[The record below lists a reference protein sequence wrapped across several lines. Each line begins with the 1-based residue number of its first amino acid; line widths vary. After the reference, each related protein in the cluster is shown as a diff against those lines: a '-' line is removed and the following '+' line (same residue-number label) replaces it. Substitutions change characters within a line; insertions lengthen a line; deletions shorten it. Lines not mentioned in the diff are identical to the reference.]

1 MRCKIGDKLT
11 LSQRRIAS
19 PSIDAARVK
28 KPLIENCERLR
39 EKANSCLV
47 HSLASKAQASH
58 ESKKRKQHPFFLG
71 QKIERKEERNSK
83 GPFF

>member
-1 MRCKIGDKLT
+1 
-11 LSQRRIAS
+11 
-19 PSIDAARVK
+19 
-28 KPLIENCERLR
+28 LIENCERAALR

-47 HSLASKAQASH
+47 SVVHTQASH

-71 QKIERKEERNSK
+71 QKIERKEEKPEKLIK